1 MRHPLIRPAALLVL
15 AAAALT
21 ACESDAVKAPTE
33 RGACWHMVPQGED
46 VPPKFNRL
54 PGHYASLEYCAGGLE
69 LIRRRGTRST
79 IIGAY
84 QGQFIFV
91 ERRGLFAGKTLTGAR
106 YLALV
111 RTPDG
116 KLAIPGAV
124 SAPPPPPGMS
134 TGT

>member
-1 MRHPLIRPAALLVL
+1 MHDPVRRLAVPVLLGALAL
-15 AAAALT
+15 AA
-21 ACESDAVKAPTE
+21 CQDNAVKAPTE
-33 RGACWHMVPQGED
+33 RAACWHMVPQAGD
-46 VPPKFNRL
+46 APPKFNRL

-111 RTPDG
+111 RTGDG
-116 KLAIPGAV
+116 RLAVPGAV
-124 SAPPPPPGMS
+124 PPPPPPGMS

>member
-1 MRHPLIRPAALLVL
+1 MHDPVRR
-15 AAAALT
+15 LT
-21 ACESDAVKAPTE
+21 AFGLLAGLALAGCQDNAVKAPTE
-33 RGACWHMVPQGED
+33 RAACWHMVPQAEG

-111 RTPDG
+111 RTGDG
-116 KLAIPGAV
+116 RLAIPGAV
-124 SAPPPPPGMS
+124 PPPPPPGMS

>member
-1 MRHPLIRPAALLVL
+1 MLHPMKRLTLATATAVL
-15 AAAALT
+15 FAT
-21 ACESDAVKAPTE
+21 ACQNNEVKAPTE
-33 RGACWHMVPQGED
+33 RAACWHMVPQGEG

-111 RTPDG
+111 RTGDG
-116 KLAIPGAV
+116 RLAVPGAV
-124 SAPPPPPGMS
+124 APPPPPGM

>member
-1 MRHPLIRPAALLVL
+1 MHDPVIRRL
-15 AAAALT
+15 AAAAAAAFLL
-21 ACESDAVKAPTE
+21 AGCQDNAVKAPTE
-33 RGACWHMVPQGED
+33 RGACWHMVPQGGEA
-46 VPPKFNRL
+46 PPKFNRL

-69 LIRRRGTRST
+69 LIRRRGTRSLIT
-79 IIGAY
+79 GAY

-111 RTPDG
+111 RTSDG
-116 KLAIPGAV
+116 RLAIPGAV
-124 SAPPPPPGMS
+124 PPPPPPGMS

>member
-1 MRHPLIRPAALLVL
+1 MRRGVLIAV

-21 ACESDAVKAPTE
+21 ASACQNNQVKAPTE
-33 RGACWHMVPQGED
+33 RAACWHMVPQPAEA
-46 VPPKFNRL
+46 PPKFNRL
-54 PGHYASLEYCAGGLE
+54 PGHYASLEYCAAGLE
-69 LIRRRGTRST
+69 LIRRQGARATVT
-79 IIGAY
+79 GAY

-111 RTPDG
+111 RTSDG
-116 KLAIPGAV
+116 RLAIPGAIP
-124 SAPPPPPGMS
+124 PPPPPGMS